1 MGRARPLHPP
11 LQSWGNRMRS
21 MAQSSG
27 TLHSDNCGRTDCYPN
42 GAVQIINAG
51 RWRDGGKGSG
61 PHGKVGRRQ
70 GRARCCGS
78 KCRWRRAGWLHEGRM
93 LLHCEHKQ
101 WTPRC
106 YLDGTLHTHP
116 AVMSLAFQNLEELL
130 WDCLDYLVRLVE
142 DQSGEVRLHFL
153 CSRQQADTPE
163 QRIILAVEQVVVP
176 YKRRQSRVVVPER
189 HTEASVP
196 RRH

>member
-1 MGRARPLHPP
+1 MVLMGRWAE
-11 LQSWGNRMRS
+11 
-21 MAQSSG
+21 
-27 TLHSDNCGRTDCYPN
+27 GRGEQ
-42 GAVQIINAG
+42 GAVGRSAG
-51 RWRDGGKGSG
+51 GDG
-61 PHGKVGRRQ
+61 Q
-70 GRARCCGS
+70 GGYMKDACYC
-78 KCRWRRAGWLHEGRM
+78 K
-93 LLHCEHKQ
+93 HKQ

>member
-1 MGRARPLHPP
+1 
-11 LQSWGNRMRS
+11 
-21 MAQSSG
+21 
-27 TLHSDNCGRTDCYPN
+27 
-42 GAVQIINAG
+42 
-51 RWRDGGKGSG
+51 
-61 PHGKVGRRQ
+61 
-70 GRARCCGS
+70 
-78 KCRWRRAGWLHEGRM
+78 
-93 LLHCEHKQ
+93 
-101 WTPRC
+101 
-106 YLDGTLHTHP
+106 
-116 AVMSLAFQNLEELL
+116 MSLAFQNLEELL